1 MISTCR
7 LEVVKAAF
15 FKIVLRVTLQNQCIV
30 DEPRYM
36 LKRNSSWVRSR
47 MNKLAIII
55 NGINIVG
62 KVMLVNIIYY
72 YYYRAC

>member
-15 FKIVLRVTLQNQCIV
+15 FKIVLRVTLQNQRIV
-30 DEPRYM
+30 VEPRYM
-36 LKRNSSWVRSR
+36 VKRNSSWVRSR

-55 NGINIVG
+55 NGINTVG

-72 YYYRAC
+72 YYYRAR